1 MQIEENSRKGK
12 MRDLKKV
19 GRIKGIFHSKM
30 GTIMDRNSKD
40 LTEAEEI
47 KKRWQEYT
55 EVLFKK
61 ELNDPANHDGA
72 VTHLET
78 DTLESEVKL
87 ALGKIT
93 VNKANEGDEI
103 SSELFKILK
112 CATKEPHSICHQIS
126 ETQQWPQ
133 DWKNQ
138 FSFQSQRREMLK
150 NVQTPIQFL
159 AFHILARLCS
169 KSL

>member
-1 MQIEENSRKGK
+1 M
-12 MRDLKKV
+12 
-19 GRIKGIFHSKM
+19 IKY
-30 GTIMDRNSKD
+30 RNGKD

-61 ELNDPANHDGA
+61 ELNDPANHDGM

-133 DWKNQ
+133 DWKKSVFISISKKGNAKEC
-138 FSFQSQRREMLK
+138 SNSHTVLSISHTSKVMLK
-150 NVQTPIQFL
+150 IF
-159 AFHILARLCS
+159 IARLQQYIN
-169 KSL
+169 